1 MRYAKAKSTAE
12 TILSFAI
19 LLALAAI
26 AAAVLVA
33 QGQFDEQIASY
44 PTGEPSGES
53 GQSRSR
59 VDRLWGIELVGEGS
73 DRGIFKTFDSD
84 TLSDLINGKAETY
97 FQAGFKKLHYT
108 RMLVDVGSKVVSG
121 SIYIYEMSSPEAAF
135 SVYSTQRRPGSQP
148 VDLGDSAYQAQ
159 NLLAFVHGQFY
170 VELVC
175 DSNEKPALDQWMQ
188 GVMSSATSF
197 VNHYQVDEGALAEL
211 AMFPADGL
219 IPNSQALA
227 MRDAF
232 SFDKLD
238 KVFTAG
244 YRIAGAQA
252 TAFIS
257 VRESPDD
264 AAELAS
270 AYADFL
276 TGLTGEKAW
285 PVEGLD
291 GAVLIDVFG
300 EYEVIFS
307 DGDTLAGVHAAADKQ
322 TAEKLARRLAEG
334 FSKGADQ

>member
-44 PTGEPSGES
+44 PTGQPSAGSSGE
-53 GQSRSR
+53 SRSR
-59 VDRLWGIELVGEGS
+59 VDRLWGTGS
-73 DRGIFKTFDSD
+73 DRAIFKTFDSD

-97 FQAGFKKLHYT
+97 FQAGFAKLYYT
-108 RMLVDVGSKVVSG
+108 RMATSVGSMMVQG
-121 SIYIYEMSSPEAAF
+121 SVYVYEMSSPEAAF

-148 VDLGDSAYQAQ
+148 VALGDSAYQAQ

-175 DSNEKPALDQWMQ
+175 DEITPRWLNGWINMMK
-188 GVMSSATSF
+188 SSATNF
-197 VNHYQVDEGALAEL
+197 VNHYQVAEGALAEL

-252 TAFIS
+252 TAYIS

-276 TGLTGEKAW
+276 TGLTGEKAR

-334 FSKGADQ
+334 FSKGLSK